1 MSYLQKSAAKKHK
14 KNKPDDSVVKM
25 QETIHTRVNPAASNF
40 AAAPKP
46 TFGRRSGTR

>member
-14 KNKPDDSVVKM
+14 KSKTDDAVVKM
-25 QETIHTRVNPAASNF
+25 QETIHTRVNPAASHPP
-40 AAAPKP
+40 AVAKS